1 MRQHWRRLLV
11 GAGVL
16 ALIVLAAWAT
26 SYVSPLTPAASEEW
40 SRGRVIG
47 HSPVNRPAALSPA
60 SEGGVY
66 LVWSGMDDRLV
77 LARIG
82 PDGTVLMDRPLSVS
96 QRGRDPQIQV
106 MGADRL
112 HLLWREEEPS
122 RTTIRYA
129 LLDGEGSPVREPL
142 VLSDAVGNRMIGPR
156 LLRGPEDTLYALWV
170 DEEGIQWAAIG
181 WDGGPVAQQVVLP
194 VEAESLAAQVDE
206 GGLVHLA
213 WQQQASTSA
222 QGIYYAVFDPERGT
236 VAGPEEM
243 TRVYLRAGQLVEGPA
258 LGLDLDTAYVLWVVQ
273 DLKEVSSEAHYAY
286 FLIGLPQERDVK
298 TIALQRGRDPSG
310 IAPLEG
316 QRSPLLVALSEIVRS
331 EDGRTEP
338 QIAVMALVR
347 DQTPEFRLVGPG
359 QAGGGTLPFPFAFD
373 PGLAVARAAGI
384 GWTLVRGA
392 DAEHVVTASNR
403 PSLHPTMAADAFFD
417 LHLVWLETGGF
428 GRYRV
433 VYAST
438 AEGVKQAYN
447 RLTPWDLADR
457 FFSGLMQLSYVA
469 LAMMPMMI
477 LWALLPLTVLVF
489 YHLLTGEENL
499 ETWGARIALGLVLVM
514 EVGLTLLFPPRARL
528 FLPALR
534 WGIPLASA
542 AIAAALTYWILRRRR
557 SSVLFLAFFLFTFT
571 DGLLQLVV
579 YFVFLGGR

>member
-1 MRQHWRRLLV
+1 MRQLWRRLLV
-11 GAGVL
+11 GAGGLV
-16 ALIVLAAWAT
+16 LIVLAAWAT

-40 SRGRVIG
+40 SRGRVVG
-47 HSPVNRPAALSPA
+47 YSPVNRPAALSPA
-60 SEGGVY
+60 PEGGVY
-66 LVWSGMDDRLV
+66 LMWSGMDDQLA

-82 PDGTVLMDRPLSVS
+82 PDGTVLMERPLSAS

-106 MGADRL
+106 KGTDRL

-129 LLDGEGSPVREPL
+129 LLDGEGSLMREPL
-142 VLSDAVGNRMIGPR
+142 LLSDAVGNRMIAPR
-156 LLRGPEDTLYALWV
+156 LLRGPGDTLYALWV
-170 DEEGIQWAAIG
+170 DEEGVQWAAVG
-181 WDGGPVAQQVVLP
+181 WDGELVAQQVVLP

-206 GGLVHLA
+206 EGLVHLA
-213 WQQQASTSA
+213 WQQQASASA

-236 VAGPEEM
+236 VAGPEEL
-243 TRVYLRAGQLVEGPA
+243 TRVYLRTGQLVEGPA

-273 DLKEVSSEAHYAY
+273 DLREVSSEAYYAY
-286 FLIGLPQERDVK
+286 FLIGLPQERNVK

-310 IAPLEG
+310 IAPLDG
-316 QRSPLLVALSEIVRS
+316 QRSPLLVALSESALS
-331 EDGRTEP
+331 ESGRMEP

-359 QAGGGTLPFPFAFD
+359 QARGGTLPFPFALD
-373 PGLAVARAAGI
+373 PGLAVARAAGG
-384 GWTLVRGA
+384 GWTLVRGR

-403 PSLHPTMAADAFFD
+403 PSLHPAMAADAFFD

-457 FFSGLMQLSYVA
+457 FFSGLMRLSFVA
-469 LAMMPMMI
+469 LAVMPMMI
-477 LWALLPLTVLVF
+477 LWALLPLTVLAF
-489 YHLLTGEENL
+489 YHLLTGEESL
-499 ETWGARIALGLVLVM
+499 EARGSRIALGLVLAM
-514 EVGLTLLFPPRARL
+514 EAGLTLIFPPRARSL
-528 FLPALR
+528 LPALR

-542 AIAAALTYWILRRRR
+542 AIAVALTYWTLRRRR
-557 SSVLFLAFFLFTFT
+557 SSVLFLAFFLFTFANV
-571 DGLLQLVV
+571 LLQLVV